1 MSPTVAWEQVA
12 SFPNNDKTQVL
23 EKTLRQVKLSEDKK
37 EFLVLS
43 GRPVQLSAEEKK
55 KREKQKVEAKQQKK
69 SERAKERAK
78 ASKGKE
84 DKLQKYKDE
93 CHSLVS
99 KIRKLNRE
107 IKELGKERN
116 FTKAEE
122 KQDQLNELR
131 KELARLK
138 NLPKQEVY
146 ERY

>member
-23 EKTLRQVKLSEDKK
+23 EKTLRQVKLSEDRK

-43 GRPVQLSAEEKK
+43 GRPVQLSAEEKQ
-55 KREKQKVEAKQQKK
+55 KREKARVEAKLERK

-78 ASKGKE
+78 ASKGKK
-84 DKLQKYKDE
+84 DKLVKHKDE
-93 CHSLVS
+93 CHVLSS
-99 KIRKLNRE
+99 KIQKLNRE
-107 IKELGKERN
+107 VKELGKERN
-116 FTKAEE
+116 FTRAEE
-122 KQDQLNELR
+122 KQDQLSEVR

-138 NLPKQEVY
+138 SLNKPEVY